1 MNTTPP
7 TTPPTTSQHLSV
19 EEASR
24 LAVTATA
31 ADLEDWA
38 HDVAVDG
45 RVEVTDLVDVLDLL
59 RAHSTPQQSAAP
71 RHALAS

>member
-1 MNTTPP
+1 MTTPQQL
-7 TTPPTTSQHLSV
+7 TV

-38 HDVAVDG
+38 RGTAVHG
-45 RVEVTDLVDVLDLL
+45 RIDLCELIAVLDVL
-59 RAHSTPQQSAAP
+59 RAHSTPQQSEP
-71 RHALAS
+71 DLPALTAC

>member
-1 MNTTPP
+1 MKTTPDI
-7 TTPPTTSQHLSV
+7 TNQHLSV
-19 EEASR
+19 DEASR

-38 HDVAVDG
+38 RGVAVDG

-59 RAHSTPQQSAAP
+59 RAHSTPEQSAAR